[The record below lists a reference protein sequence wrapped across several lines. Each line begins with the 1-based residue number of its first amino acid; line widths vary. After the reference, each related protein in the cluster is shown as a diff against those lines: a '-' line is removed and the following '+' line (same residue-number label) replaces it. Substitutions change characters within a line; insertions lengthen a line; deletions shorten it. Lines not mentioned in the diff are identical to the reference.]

1 MKKAISLLGGAAV
14 TIGLAASAMAGSHA
28 DKAISDAVTARQS
41 HMKLNAFN
49 LGLLG
54 NMAKG
59 AIPYDAEA
67 AAKAAANLAALSRMD
82 QSRMWPAGSDEMS
95 IDNTRALPD
104 MWNNMGQVMAIAG
117 DLVKATAAM
126 ETAAGAGLE
135 SLQAAMGPLGGAC
148 GACHKA
154 FRAPEK

>member
-1 MKKAISLLGGAAV
+1 MKITITLLSGAA
-14 TIGLAASAMAGSHA
+14 IALGLAASALAESHV

-41 HMKLNAFN
+41 TMKLYAFN

-59 AIPYDAEA
+59 AIPYDADA
-67 AAKAAANLAALSRMD
+67 ASKAAGNLAALSRMD
-82 QSRMWPAGSDEMS
+82 QSRMWPAGSDDMS
-95 IDNTRALPD
+95 IDNTRALPALWD
-104 MWNNMGQVMAIAG
+104 NMNDVMAKGADAG
-117 DLVKATAAM
+117 KAIAAM

-154 FRAPEK
+154 YRAPEK